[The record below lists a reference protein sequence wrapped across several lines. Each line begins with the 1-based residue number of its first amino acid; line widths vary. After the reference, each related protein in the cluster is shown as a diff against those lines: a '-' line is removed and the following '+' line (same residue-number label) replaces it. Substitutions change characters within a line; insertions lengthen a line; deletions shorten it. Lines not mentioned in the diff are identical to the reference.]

1 MIVTANRIPVNPE
14 FADAFE
20 ARFANR
26 AGLVDNMPGF
36 VANYVLRP
44 ATPDTPYIVLTYWES
59 KEHFDAWVNSDA
71 FKQGHARSG
80 SLPREAYTGRNQFEM
95 FEVVTSTEDQTSEV
109 AETG

>member
-44 ATPDTPYIVLTYWES
+44 ATPDTR
-59 KEHFDAWVNSDA
+59 
-71 FKQGHARSG
+71 GRCRRRRARSAARG
-80 SLPREAYTGRNQFEM
+80 SP
-95 FEVVTSTEDQTSEV
+95 
-109 AETG
+109 